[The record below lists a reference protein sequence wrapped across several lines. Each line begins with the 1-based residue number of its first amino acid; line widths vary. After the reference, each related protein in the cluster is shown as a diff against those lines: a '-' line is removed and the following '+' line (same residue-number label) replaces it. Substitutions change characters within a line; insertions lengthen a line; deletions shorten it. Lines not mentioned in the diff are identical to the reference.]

1 MEQRGRQGGKDQ
13 WRRERKSLGSVS
25 RETLAGVQLHV
36 KLPYHEISRLR
47 IFSLR

>member
-1 MEQRGRQGGKDQ
+1 MEQRGRQGGRTSGAASGKV
-13 WRRERKSLGSVS
+13 SVS